1 MKRLSAFAA
10 ALAATALL
18 VGACGTGAPGAA
30 AVVGPDRISERELAE
45 AVGEVLRAGG
55 RPENTANADLT
66 RTILDRMVKVALVD
80 QAATRAGVVVTQ
92 GEIDRVTADYEQ
104 QAGGPAQ
111 FTGLLLGQ
119 GIAPSQADTAV
130 KLNIQAQKLAEAVS
144 PGADPQSAGI
154 ELVNALCQYSLMV
167 GTEISPRYGTWD
179 VATLTI
185 GDQPTD
191 LAIRIG

>member
-1 MKRLSAFAA
+1 MKRLPVLAA

-18 VGACGTGAPGAA
+18 LGACGSGAPGAA
-30 AVVGPDRISERELAE
+30 AVVGPERISERELAD

-104 QAGGPAQ
+104 QAGGPEQ

-154 ELVNALCQYSLMV
+154 ELVNALGQYSLMV

-179 VATLTI
+179 VSTLTV

>member
-1 MKRLSAFAA
+1 MKRLPAFAA

-30 AVVGPDRISERELAE
+30 AVVGPDRISERELAD

-154 ELVNALCQYSLMV
+154 ELVNALGQYSLMV

>member
-1 MKRLSAFAA
+1 MKRLPVLAA

-18 VGACGTGAPGAA
+18 ISACGSGAPGAA
-30 AVVGPDRISERELAE
+30 AVVGPERISERELAD

-66 RTILDRMVKVALVD
+66 RTILDRMVKIALVD

-104 QAGGPAQ
+104 QAGGPEQ
-111 FTGLLLGQ
+111 FDGLLLGQ
-119 GIAPSQADTAV
+119 GIAPSQADAAV

-144 PGADPQSAGI
+144 PGADPQAAGA
-154 ELVNALCQYSLMV
+154 ELVNTLGQYSLMV

-179 VATLTI
+179 IASLSI
-185 GDQPTD
+185 GGQPTD
-191 LAIRIG
+191 LSVRLG

>member
-30 AVVGPDRISERELAE
+30 AVVGPDRISERELAD

-154 ELVNALCQYSLMV
+154 ELVNALGQYSLMV

>member
-1 MKRLSAFAA
+1 MKRLPAFAA

-104 QAGGPAQ
+104 QAGGPEQ

-154 ELVNALCQYSLMV
+154 ELVNALGQYSLMV

-179 VATLTI
+179 VSTLTV